1 MSKDILYK
9 IIILFLFS
17 VLIKSF
23 IKIYENKKIVVLT
36 RKKKSVGGLLFH
48 YYMYL
53 GCISNYIFNGYIP
66 IIDLSSY
73 PNIFNGFNISKTT
86 NPWEQFFN
94 QPFGYSISNIKKK
107 YKNIIYAECQCE
119 KNSPKFNIF
128 YNNIIREYWHKL
140 ANKYIPVKSEIIRE
154 ANDKFKFLF
163 NNLINV
169 LGILIRGTDY
179 IAKKPRGHA
188 IQPNPEMVFKDI
200 KNMDKKFNYDWI
212 FITTE
217 DDFIREKFKKKFGKR
232 LKYIKSKININYDYR
247 KKQFLAFNSLIS
259 GNVYYMRI
267 YLINVIILSKCLDII
282 CSKTAGSLV
291 TFILTNGFRNIKV
304 YNLGYYK

>member
-1 MSKDILYK
+1 
-9 IIILFLFS
+9 
-17 VLIKSF
+17 
-23 IKIYENKKIVVLT
+23 
-36 RKKKSVGGLLFH
+36 
-48 YYMYL
+48 
-53 GCISNYIFNGYIP
+53 
-66 IIDLSSY
+66 
-73 PNIFNGFNISKTT
+73 
-86 NPWEQFFN
+86 
-94 QPFGYSISNIKKK
+94 
-107 YKNIIYAECQCE
+107 
-119 KNSPKFNIF
+119 
-128 YNNIIREYWHKL
+128 
-140 ANKYIPVKSEIIRE
+140 
-154 ANDKFKFLF
+154 
-163 NNLINV
+163 
-169 LGILIRGTDY
+169 
-179 IAKKPRGHA
+179 
-188 IQPNPEMVFKDI
+188 MVFKDI